1 MLSERKFIRENVS
14 FVTFFREELIESRT
28 DIKQERKKFIDT
40 VIDKLSRRRHGL
52 QGDEK

>member
-1 MLSERKFIRENVS
+1 MLSERRVIRENVS

-28 DIKQERKKFIDT
+28 NIKQESEKLIDT
-40 VIDKLSRRRHGL
+40 VIDKLSRRRHGV